1 VIQSDRKLVMW
12 TMRNFIHLFAKQ
24 SSQSRIQQVSQA
36 VDHSNSQYI
45 SQGKNSTMFSSCV
58 LSLVKCK
65 IGPISKSFIVVA

>member
-1 VIQSDRKLVMW
+1 MIQSDRKLVMW

-45 SQGKNSTMFSSCV
+45 SQGKNLTMFS
-58 LSLVKCK
+58 
-65 IGPISKSFIVVA
+65 PISKSFIVVA